1 MSFSLDTL
9 LSPRSVAVVGASDNA
24 TRIGGRPL
32 RYMREGGF
40 RGAVYPVNPS
50 RETVQGLKSYPS
62 VADLPEA
69 PDVAILSVPAE
80 ATEVAVRDCVTR
92 GVKAAIVFSAG
103 FAEVGAEGAAQQH
116 RLVEIARGGALR
128 LLGPNCLGVMNPGE
142 GFYGTFSVVL
152 DAAPLQAGPI
162 GIVSQ
167 SGAYGAHI
175 AHLARQRRLGVS
187 QWITTGNECDIDVAE
202 ALAHVIEQPET
213 RVVMVY
219 AEGVRN
225 REVFL
230 SGLERA
236 RSLRKAIVFMKTGRS
251 VVGAA
256 AAASHTAALAGS
268 DAVFDAILRQYGV
281 WRAGSTAEQIDIAY
295 ACARG
300 TYPKGNRIG
309 IFTMSG
315 GFGIQLADDAE
326 TAGLDVSPMPEDA
339 QAELK
344 AMLPYCSPRNPVDA
358 TAQAVSDFTILT
370 RCVATMMSKG
380 GYDIFAGI
388 FGSGPATKSFAE
400 PLREAILKALD
411 GREQRVKALTMS
423 APTDI
428 VARYEDEGFLVYED
442 GSILAKALGALA
454 RFARSFDAAASAEPA
469 PASPRLALPAGALS
483 EHTAKTILT
492 EAGLAFPREILV
504 APGEDVGAAAERLGL
519 PVVLKISSPDIP
531 HKTEVGGVAVDIR
544 STGQA
549 RERAAEILA
558 RAADKA
564 PNARIEGIVVAP
576 MISGGVETIVGVARD
591 PVFGPI
597 VMFGLGGVFV
607 EALKDVTF
615 RVAPFAKDE
624 AMRMIRE
631 IRGYPVLTGVR
642 GAPPAD
648 IEALAEFLSRI
659 SAFAAAHADLIDS
672 IDLNPVLVL
681 PKGEGVAP
689 LDALIVMR
697 GAAHD

>member
-9 LSPRSVAVVGASDNA
+9 LSPRSVAVVGASENA

-40 RGAVYPVNPS
+40 RGAVYPVNPT
-50 RETVQGLKSYPS
+50 RETVQGLKSYAS

-80 ATEVAVRDCVTR
+80 ATEAAVRDCVTR

-103 FAEVGAEGAAQQH
+103 FAEVGADGAAQQH

-128 LLGPNCLGVMNPGE
+128 LLGPNCLGVMNPGQ

-202 ALAHVIEQPET
+202 ALAYVVEQPET

-225 REVFL
+225 RELFL

-236 RSLRKAIVFMKTGRS
+236 RALRKAIVFMKTGRS
-251 VVGAA
+251 AVGAA

-315 GFGIQLADDAE
+315 GFGIQLADEAE
-326 TAGLDVSPMPEDA
+326 TAGLDVSPMPEDDAALLLAA
-339 QAELK
+339 QSRRRDGSSRQRFHH
-344 AMLPYCSPRNPVDA
+344 PDA
-358 TAQAVSDFTILT
+358 
-370 RCVATMMSKG
+370 
-380 GYDIFAGI
+380 
-388 FGSGPATKSFAE
+388 
-400 PLREAILKALD
+400 LRRDDDVD
-411 GREQRVKALTMS
+411 GRLRHLRRHLRLRSRDQKLR
-423 APTDI
+423 
-428 VARYEDEGFLVYED
+428 R
-442 GSILAKALGALA
+442 ALA
-454 RFARSFDAAASAEPA
+454 RGDPEGARWARTARQGAHHVGPDGH
-469 PASPRLALPAGALS
+469 RRAL
-483 EHTAKTILT
+483 
-492 EAGLAFPREILV
+492 
-504 APGEDVGAAAERLGL
+504 
-519 PVVLKISSPDIP
+519 
-531 HKTEVGGVAVDIR
+531 
-544 STGQA
+544 
-549 RERAAEILA
+549 
-558 RAADKA
+558 
-564 PNARIEGIVVAP
+564 
-576 MISGGVETIVGVARD
+576 
-591 PVFGPI
+591 
-597 VMFGLGGVFV
+597 
-607 EALKDVTF
+607 
-615 RVAPFAKDE
+615 
-624 AMRMIRE
+624 
-631 IRGYPVLTGVR
+631 RGR
-642 GAPPAD
+642 G
-648 IEALAEFLSRI
+648 LSR
-659 SAFAAAHADLIDS
+659 L
-672 IDLNPVLVL
+672 
-681 PKGEGVAP
+681 
-689 LDALIVMR
+689 
-697 GAAHD
+697 